1 MIHTSDAEAQAAG
14 GMEAGEGGE
23 RVGGGGRG
31 GLCAASPH
39 LCSLSHTYMYMYT
52 YIHSACTCTYTLSL
66 SHAHTL
72 TRTHTHMLAHTH
84 TRAHTHTH
92 THTHMRA
99 HTHTHSLTT
108 DSDELERV
116 VTAIPSV
123 AQHKGLKVTA
133 LDFEKDDDSN
143 HHMDFIVACSNLRAF
158 NYSIPPADRHKVS
171 ADH

>member
-1 MIHTSDAEAQAAG
+1 MCRLPTLVLTFTHIHVHVHVHTLCMHMHIHTI
-14 GMEAGEGGE
+14 
-23 RVGGGGRG
+23 
-31 GLCAASPH
+31 
-39 LCSLSHTYMYMYT
+39 SL
-52 YIHSACTCTYTLSL
+52 TCT
-66 SHAHTL
+66 
-72 TRTHTHMLAHTH
+72 
-84 TRAHTHTH
+84 HTHTH
-92 THTHMRA
+92 THTHA
-99 HTHTHSLTT
+99 GTHTHTCTHTHTHTHTHACTHTHSLTT